1 MTKSLRQTPKP
12 RKMTADLFEEVFTVN
27 DYWDGPRSG
36 VANYNR
42 KPHHYACVFDEGSD
56 EYSNLYH
63 LTPLSASAFRAAMEA
78 WKIWNRWKRA
88 FHGGKTDRSTHP
100 ALPRDAKRYAE
111 LKTVLEK
118 ALVAG
123 EKRRFTKRGVF
134 KLAGRSSSATLSSH
148 GKFKVTWEEPR
159 IG

>member
-1 MTKSLRQTPKP
+1 MTTSLRQASRSKKTSAGSSE
-12 RKMTADLFEEVFTVN
+12 RVFTVT

-36 VANYNR
+36 IANYHQ
-42 KPHHYACVFDEGSD
+42 KPHHYACIFDEGRD
-56 EYSNLYH
+56 EYSDLYR
-63 LTPLSASAFRAAMEA
+63 LTPLRPEAFRAAMEA
-78 WKIWNRWKRA
+78 WKIWNRWDKAFRA
-88 FHGGKTDRSTHP
+88 GKTDRSTHP

-111 LKTVLEK
+111 LKTVLER

-134 KLAGRSSSATLSSH
+134 KLAGRSSSATLNSL
-148 GKFKVTWEEPR
+148 GKFKVAWEEPR